1 MDLRQHLRLMADW
14 NLWCYRR
21 TWAIVDQVPDAEY
34 RGDRGLFFKSIHRS
48 MNHMLLVELMW
59 QGRLSGKLLQVSGLD
74 QELEPDRERLKA
86 RQFESAGS
94 WRPYVDS
101 LSDADLYGDFSYR
114 AIAGT
119 EHALP
124 RSAVIHTMFT
134 HGCHHRGQVSTAL
147 SQLGFEV
154 PVLDYPYFLNE
165 LPKAALRG
173 A

>member
-14 NLWCYRR
+14 NVWCYQR
-21 TWAIVDQVPDAEY
+21 TWAIVDKVPDADY
-34 RGDRGLFFKSIHRS
+34 RRDCGLFFKSIHRS

-59 QGRLSGKLLQVSGLD
+59 RGRLSGNLLKLSGLD
-74 QELEPDRERLKA
+74 QELETDRAALKV
-86 RQFESAGS
+86 RQLESAGN
-94 WRPYVDS
+94 WKPYVDS
-101 LSDADLYGDFSYR
+101 LSDADLYGDFHYR
-114 AIAGT
+114 ALAGT

-147 SQLGFEV
+147 TQLGFEA

-165 LPKAALRG
+165 LPREALRKP
-173 A
+173 